1 MNDNTWLSYKLPLL
15 QNRGHCAPCLLHLS
29 ESGWDWS
36 LGVSIFLSSAER
48 DQFEGDAEEG
58 EGGAEQGRLDWPAA
72 EVWKMT
78 QAGGFPVPRVVFGS
92 LDVGHTSRSSTDPA
106 LCSGHKCLWP
116 WVWPKSTS
124 LGAKAAL
131 GCDAANF
138 PMSHLKYS
146 REQKGKLAL

>member
-58 EGGAEQGRLDWPAA
+58 EGGAEQGRLD
-72 EVWKMT
+72 
-78 QAGGFPVPRVVFGS
+78 
-92 LDVGHTSRSSTDPA
+92 
-106 LCSGHKCLWP
+106 
-116 WVWPKSTS
+116 
-124 LGAKAAL
+124 
-131 GCDAANF
+131 
-138 PMSHLKYS
+138 
-146 REQKGKLAL
+146 